1 MAIVNADNDQI
12 SKINNASK
20 TPRQPRQTI
29 PRPAAQADPW
39 TWLTSSDSHLP
50 GGTGR
55 CTFELPRCAV
65 TTSSGQSFQ
74 KPDKGVPEEIAKES
88 SQTSVGTM
96 PDGVVSLLSVDYNP
110 VVRTPV
116 DDVKA
121 VNDAA
126 EIEDFRQSHIWNGAL
141 ARYFR
146 VPRGEGATTSSDWDK
161 SGIPDKPLVRW
172 ADDDIQSLFPA
183 LLILRI
189 SRSQVSETSDASTAP
204 C

>member
-1 MAIVNADNDQI
+1 MRTTTRYPRSTTLPKRRDNLAKRSLDLPP
-12 SKINNASK
+12 K
-20 TPRQPRQTI
+20 
-29 PRPAAQADPW
+29 
-39 TWLTSSDSHLP
+39 LTHGPGSPLP
-50 GGTGR
+50 IHICLGARGGAR
-55 CTFELPRCAV
+55 LNFLVRI
-65 TTSSGQSFQ
+65 SSGISESTCQSFQ